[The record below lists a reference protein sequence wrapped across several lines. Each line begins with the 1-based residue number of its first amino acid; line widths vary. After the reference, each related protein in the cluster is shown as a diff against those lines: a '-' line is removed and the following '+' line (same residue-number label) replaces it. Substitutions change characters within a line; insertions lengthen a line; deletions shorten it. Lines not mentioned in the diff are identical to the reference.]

1 MSDAISSWTFQG
13 YENKPV
19 IVEVYA
25 AGDAVELFLNDEP
38 LGKKIIGEEDQN
50 VNTDVNCK
58 ISVEIEGDGELLGV
72 GSGNPKSEESFLG
85 NCTYTWNGR
94 ALAIVKKGKGRSLI
108 VFTTEDGGS
117 ARIEI

>member
-1 MSDAISSWTFQG
+1 MPNGGAEFAKISTLQ
-13 YENKPV
+13 ENIISAKLDKNTPEEAE
-19 IVEVYA
+19 IAYIHIA
-25 AGDAVELFLNDEP
+25 
-38 LGKKIIGEEDQN
+38 IGEEDQN

-85 NCTYTWNGR
+85 NSTYTWNGR